1 MELYRIGR
9 LFDPRSGRCLNVAVD
24 HGLFGEPAFLR
35 GIENM
40 PSAIE
45 VLVSARPD
53 AVQLTRGQA
62 PLLQSVPGKAKP
74 ALVLRADVANV
85 YGTPMDSHLFSTHFP
100 DAVVEAVRLDA
111 CCVVANLLHLE
122 GQPQIRERCIE
133 TIMALRADCTR
144 FAMPLMIE
152 PLVMREHSGGYA
164 GDGTEAKVVSLVRQ
178 ARELGADLIKADP
191 TDDIA
196 IYHRVVEAAVVPV
209 LVRGGSKVSD
219 EDLLSRTHKVL
230 EQGATGVVYGRNII
244 QHERPA
250 GIVRAIMAILHEE
263 ASVDEALRILAA
275 A

>member
-1 MELYRIGR
+1 MELYRMGR
-9 LFDPRSGRCLNVAVD
+9 LFDARSRRCLNVAVD
-24 HGLFGEPAFLR
+24 HGLFGEAAFLR

-40 PSAIE
+40 PAAIE
-45 VLVSARPD
+45 VLVDAGPD
-53 AVQLTRGQA
+53 AIQLTRGQA
-62 PLLQSVPGKAKP
+62 SLLQVVPGKGKP

-85 YGTPMDSHLFSTHFP
+85 YGVPMEPYLFSTHFP

-144 FAMPLMIE
+144 FGMPLMVE

-164 GDGTEAKVVSLVRQ
+164 GDGDEAKIVSLVRQ

-196 IYHRVVEAAVVPV
+196 KYHRVVEAAVVPV
-209 LVRGGSKVSD
+209 LVRGGSKVGD
-219 EDLLSRTHKVL
+219 EELLVRTQKVL
-230 EQGATGVVYGRNII
+230 EQGAAGVVYGRNII
-244 QHERPA
+244 QHEKPA
-250 GIVRAIMAILHEE
+250 GITRAIMAILHEE
-263 ASVDEALRILAA
+263 ASVDEALRVLAA

>member
-1 MELYRIGR
+1 MELYRMGR
-9 LFDPRSGRCLNVAVD
+9 LFDARSGRCLNVAVD
-24 HGLFGEPAFLR
+24 HGLFGEAAFLR

-40 PSAIE
+40 PSAID
-45 VLVSARPD
+45 VLVNARPD
-53 AVQLTRGQA
+53 AVQLSRGQA

-74 ALVLRADVANV
+74 ALVLRSDVANV
-85 YGTPMDSHLFSTHFP
+85 YGTPRDSHLFSTHFP
-100 DAVVEAVRLDA
+100 DTVVEAVRLDA
-111 CCVVANLLHLE
+111 CCVVANLLQLE
-122 GQPQIRERCIE
+122 GQPQVRERCIE

-144 FAMPLMIE
+144 FGMPLMVE

-164 GDGTEAKVVSLVRQ
+164 GDGTEGKVVSLVRQ

-219 EDLLSRTHKVL
+219 VDLLSRTHKVL
-230 EQGATGVVYGRNII
+230 EQGARGVVYGRNII
-244 QHERPA
+244 QHDKPA
-250 GIVRAIMAILHEE
+250 GVVRAIMAILHEE
-263 ASVDEALRILAA
+263 ATVDEALKILAA